1 MSGMIDSNTTLA
13 RISEAMKALVAA
25 KTLDD
30 VLQIRDQAEALRVYI
45 KAASESLEAAN
56 AASEIK
62 LRAERKAGE
71 MLDAM
76 EKNPGG
82 GDQSTGNG
90 VLPVPSLSDLGID
103 KMQSSRWQR
112 EARVDAKDFE
122 AYLRDCQKHAREVTQ
137 AGLLKLASGA
147 HVSNNSGNSEW
158 YTPKEYADAVHEV
171 MGFIDTD
178 PCSCEVANDTVRAA
192 EFYTVEQDGLQQ
204 EWHGCIYVNPPYGDG
219 TVQEF
224 AVKLLLELDE
234 GRTTQAIFLVNN
246 CTETRW
252 FQTLICH
259 AAAVCFPCGRIS
271 FWSPDR
277 QSKTPLQGQAIL
289 YFGKNAKR
297 FKRVFSTIGFT
308 SLIQ

>member
-1 MSGMIDSNTTLA
+1 MTNSTTLA
-13 RISEAMKALVAA
+13 RISEAMTALAAA

-45 KAASESLEAAN
+45 KAASDSLEAAN
-56 AASEIK
+56 AAAEIK

-71 MLDAM
+71 ML
-76 EKNPGG
+76 EQTTGGKG
-82 GDQSTGNG
+82 GDRKSSNS
-90 VLPVPSLSDLGID
+90 VLLDGLDSLGID

-112 EARVDAKDFE
+112 ESRVAAEDFE
-122 AYLRDCQKHAREVTQ
+122 AYLRDCQKQGREVTQ
-137 AGLLKLASGA
+137 AGLLKLANGA

-178 PCSCEVANDTVRAA
+178 PCSCEVANEVVRA
-192 EFYTVEQDGLQQ
+192 ETYYTAEQDGLQQ
-204 EWHGCIYVNPPYGDG
+204 EWHGCVYVNPPYGDG
-219 TVQEF
+219 TVEEF
-224 AVKLLLELDE
+224 AVKLMLELDE

-271 FWSPDR
+271 FWSPER
-277 QSKTPLQGQAIL
+277 PSKTPLQGQAIL
-289 YFGKNAKR
+289 YFGQNAKR
-297 FKRVFSTIGFT
+297 FKRVFSGIGFT
-308 SLIQ
+308 SLVR

>member
-1 MSGMIDSNTTLA
+1 MTNSTTLA
-13 RISEAMKALVAA
+13 RISEAMNALSAA

-45 KAASESLEAAN
+45 KAASDSLEAAN
-56 AASEIK
+56 AAAEIK

-71 MLDAM
+71 MLA
-76 EKNPGG
+76 ELNLRPGRKSI
-82 GDQSTGNG
+82 DDTMSSMQPQA
-90 VLPVPSLSDLGID
+90 LKDLGID
-103 KMQSSRWQR
+103 SYSSSRWQR
-112 EARVDAKDFE
+112 EARVAADDFE
-122 AYLRDCQKHAREVTQ
+122 AYLRDCQKQGREVTQ
-137 AGLLKLASGA
+137 AGLLKLANGA

-178 PCSCEVANDTVRAA
+178 PCSCEVANEVVRA
-192 EFYTVEQDGLQQ
+192 ETYYTAEQDGLQQ
-204 EWHGCIYVNPPYGDG
+204 EWHGCVYVNPPYGDG
-219 TVQEF
+219 TVEEF
-224 AVKLLLELDE
+224 AVKLMLELDD

-277 QSKTPLQGQAIL
+277 PSKTPLQGQAIL
-289 YFGKNAKR
+289 YFGQNAKR
-297 FKRVFSTIGFT
+297 FKRVFSGIGFT
-308 SLIQ
+308 SLVR

>member
-1 MSGMIDSNTTLA
+1 MTNSTTLS
-13 RISEAMKALVAA
+13 RISEAMTALSAA

-45 KAASESLEAAN
+45 KAASDSLEAAN
-56 AASEIK
+56 AAAEIK

-71 MLDAM
+71 MLAKM
-76 EKNPGG
+76 PNHG
-82 GDQSTGNG
+82 GDRRSKSRPHDAG
-90 VLPVPSLSDLGID
+90 LKSLGIND
-103 KMQSSRWQR
+103 DQSYRWQR
-112 EARVDAKDFE
+112 ESRVSAEDFE
-122 AYLRDCQKHAREVTQ
+122 AYLRDCQKQGREVTQ
-137 AGLLKLASGA
+137 AGLLKLANGA

-178 PCSCEVANDTVRAA
+178 PCSCEVANDVVRA
-192 EFYTVEQDGLQQ
+192 ETYYTAEQDGLQQ
-204 EWHGCIYVNPPYGDG
+204 EWHGCVYVNPPYGDG
-219 TVQEF
+219 TVEEF
-224 AVKLLLELDE
+224 AVKLMLELDE

-277 QSKTPLQGQAIL
+277 PSKTPLQGQAIL
-289 YFGKNAKR
+289 YFGQNAKR
-297 FKRVFSTIGFT
+297 FKRVFRDIGFT
-308 SLIQ
+308 SLVR

>member
-1 MSGMIDSNTTLA
+1 MTTSTTLA
-13 RISEAMKALVAA
+13 RISEAMTALSAA

-45 KAASESLEAAN
+45 KAASDSLEAAN
-56 AASEIK
+56 AAAEIK

-71 MLDAM
+71 MLS
-76 EKNPGG
+76 EKVKRG
-82 GDQSTGNG
+82 GDRAKSHDAT
-90 VLPVPSLSDLGID
+90 LLSDLGLSRD
-103 KMQSSRWQR
+103 QSSRWQR
-112 EARVDAKDFE
+112 EARVDADDFE
-122 AYLRDCQKHAREVTQ
+122 AYLRDCQKQSREVTQ
-137 AGLLKLASGA
+137 AGLLKIANGA

-178 PCSCEVANDTVRAA
+178 PCSCGVANDVVRA
-192 EFYTVEQDGLQQ
+192 ETYYTAEQDGLQQ
-204 EWHGCIYVNPPYGDG
+204 EWNGCVYVNPPYGDG
-219 TVQEF
+219 TVEEF
-224 AVKLLLELDE
+224 AVKLMLELDE

-271 FWSPDR
+271 FWSPER
-277 QSKTPLQGQAIL
+277 PSKTPLQGQAIL
-289 YFGKNAKR
+289 YFGQNAKR
-297 FKRVFSTIGFT
+297 FKRVFSGIGFT
-308 SLIQ
+308 SLVR

>member
-1 MSGMIDSNTTLA
+1 MTNSTTLA
-13 RISEAMKALVAA
+13 RISEAMTALAAA

-45 KAASESLEAAN
+45 KAASDSLEAAN
-56 AASEIK
+56 AAAEIK

-71 MLDAM
+71 MLDNTAN
-76 EKNPGG
+76 KPAGRPRKIPDSVSG
-82 GDQSTGNG
+82 ISI
-90 VLPVPSLSDLGID
+90 PSLSELGVSEQ
-103 KMQSSRWQR
+103 QSSRWQR
-112 EARVDAKDFE
+112 ASRVEPEDFE
-122 AYLRDCQKHAREVTQ
+122 AYLRDCQKHGREVTQ
-137 AGLLKLASGA
+137 AGLLKLANGA

-178 PCSCEVANDTVRAA
+178 PCSCEAANEVVRA
-192 EFYTVEQDGLQQ
+192 ETYYTAEQDGLQQ
-204 EWHGCIYVNPPYGDG
+204 EWHGCVYVNPPYGDG
-219 TVQEF
+219 TVEEF
-224 AVKLLLELDE
+224 AVKLMLELDE

-277 QSKTPLQGQAIL
+277 PSKTPLQGQAIL
-289 YFGKNAKR
+289 YFGQNAKR
-297 FKRVFSTIGFT
+297 FKRVFSGIGFT
-308 SLIQ
+308 SLVR

>member
-1 MSGMIDSNTTLA
+1 MTNSTTLA
-13 RISEAMKALVAA
+13 RISEAMTALAAA

-45 KAASESLEAAN
+45 KAASDSLEAAN
-56 AASEIK
+56 AAAEIK

-71 MLDAM
+71 MLDGM
-76 EKNPGG
+76 PKNKGG
-82 GDQSTGNG
+82 RPSETPDTMSAVSVPVLADFG
-90 VLPVPSLSDLGID
+90 VTEQ
-103 KMQSSRWQR
+103 QSSRWR
-112 EARVDAKDFE
+112 RASRVEPEDFE
-122 AYLRDCQKHAREVTQ
+122 AYLRDCQKHGREVTQ
-137 AGLLKLASGA
+137 AGLLKLANGA
-147 HVSNNSGNSEW
+147 HVSHNSGNSEW

-178 PCSCEVANDTVRAA
+178 PCSCEFANDVVRA
-192 EFYTVEQDGLQQ
+192 ETYYTAGQDGLHQ
-204 EWHGCIYVNPPYGDG
+204 EWNGCVYVNPPYGDG
-219 TVQEF
+219 TVEEF
-224 AVKLLLELDE
+224 AVKLMLEIDE

-277 QSKTPLQGQAIL
+277 PSKTPLQGQAIL
-289 YFGKNAKR
+289 YFGQNAKR
-297 FKRVFSTIGFT
+297 FKRVFSGIGFT
-308 SLIQ
+308 SLVK

>member
-1 MSGMIDSNTTLA
+1 
-13 RISEAMKALVAA
+13 MKALVAA

-45 KAASESLEAAN
+45 KAASDSLEAAN

-71 MLDAM
+71 MLAEM
-76 EKNPGG
+76 ELPGRRG
-82 GDQSTGNG
+82 GDAKSSNTM
-90 VLPVPSLSDLGID
+90 LLDSLDDLGIE

-112 EARVDAKDFE
+112 EARVAADDFE
-122 AYLRDCQKHAREVTQ
+122 AYLLDCQKHAREVTQ
-137 AGLLKLASGA
+137 AGLLKLANGA

-158 YTPKEYADAVHEV
+158 YTPQKYADAVHEV

-204 EWHGCIYVNPPYGDG
+204 EWHGCVYVNPPYGDG
-219 TVQEF
+219 TVEEF
-224 AVKLLLELDE
+224 AVKLLLELDK

-289 YFGKNAKR
+289 YFGQNAKR
-297 FKRVFSTIGFT
+297 FKRVFSSIGFT
-308 SLIQ
+308 SLVR

>member
-1 MSGMIDSNTTLA
+1 MTNSTTLT
-13 RISEAMKALVAA
+13 RISEAMKALAAA

-45 KAASESLEAAN
+45 KAASDSLEAAN

-71 MLDAM
+71 MLDRRESVQGRNRRSKQEPDTM
-76 EKNPGG
+76 SGSSLKEL
-82 GDQSTGNG
+82 G
-90 VLPVPSLSDLGID
+90 VSEQ
-103 KMQSSRWQR
+103 QSSRWQR
-112 EARVDAKDFE
+112 AFRVAEDDFQ
-122 AYLRDCQKHAREVTQ
+122 AYLLDCQKQGREVTQ
-137 AGLLKLASGA
+137 AGLLKLANGA

-158 YTPKEYADAVHEV
+158 YTPKQYADAVHEV

-178 PCSCEVANDTVRAA
+178 PCSCEVANEVVRA
-192 EFYTVEQDGLQQ
+192 ETYYTAEQDGLQQ
-204 EWHGCIYVNPPYGDG
+204 EWHGCVYVNPPYGDG
-219 TVQEF
+219 TVEEF
-224 AVKLLLELDE
+224 AVKLMLELDE

-271 FWSPDR
+271 FWSPER
-277 QSKTPLQGQAIL
+277 PSKTPLQGQAIL
-289 YFGKNAKR
+289 YFGQNAKR
-297 FKRVFSTIGFT
+297 FKRVFGGIGFT
-308 SLIQ
+308 SLVR

>member
-1 MSGMIDSNTTLA
+1 MTNSTTLA
-13 RISEAMKALVAA
+13 RISEAMTALAAA

-45 KAASESLEAAN
+45 KAASDSLEAAN
-56 AASEIK
+56 AAAEIK
-62 LRAERKAGE
+62 LRAERRAGE
-71 MLDAM
+71 MLAGM
-76 EKNPGG
+76 EKQAG
-82 GDQSTGNG
+82 SRG
-90 VLPVPSLSDLGID
+90 VGKKVESHDVTPLSDLGID

-112 EARVDAKDFE
+112 ASRVEPEDFE
-122 AYLRDCQKHAREVTQ
+122 AYLRDCQKQGREVTQ
-137 AGLLKLASGA
+137 AGLLKLANGA

-178 PCSCEVANDTVRAA
+178 PCSCEVANEVVRA
-192 EFYTVEQDGLQQ
+192 ETYYTAEQDGLQQ
-204 EWHGCIYVNPPYGDG
+204 EWHGCVYVNPPYGDG
-219 TVQEF
+219 TVEEF
-224 AVKLLLELDE
+224 AVKLMLELDE

-271 FWSPDR
+271 FWSPER
-277 QSKTPLQGQAIL
+277 PSKTPLQGQAIL
-289 YFGKNAKR
+289 YFGQNAKR
-297 FKRVFSTIGFT
+297 FKRVFSGIGFT
-308 SLIQ
+308 SLVR

>member
-1 MSGMIDSNTTLA
+1 MNNPTTTLA

-45 KAASESLEAAN
+45 KAASDSLEAAN

-71 MLDAM
+71 MLAAM
-76 EKNPGG
+76 EKKKNQHDAPDTMSGAVAVPLL
-82 GDQSTGNG
+82 DIG
-90 VLPVPSLSDLGID
+90 VDY
-103 KMQSSRWQR
+103 KQSSRWQR
-112 EARVDAKDFE
+112 EARVTVEDFE

-137 AGLLKLASGA
+137 AGLLKLANGA

-158 YTPKEYADAVHEV
+158 YTPQKYADAVHEV

-204 EWHGCIYVNPPYGDG
+204 QWHGCVYVNPPYGDG
-219 TVQEF
+219 TVEEF
-224 AVKLLLELDE
+224 AVKLLLELDK

-289 YFGKNAKR
+289 YFGQNAKR
-297 FKRVFSTIGFT
+297 FKRVFSSIGFT
-308 SLIQ
+308 SLVR

>member
-1 MSGMIDSNTTLA
+1 MNNPTTTLA

-45 KAASESLEAAN
+45 KAASDSLEAAN

-62 LRAERKAGE
+62 LRAERKAGGLIDARE
-71 MLDAM
+71 KAIGRNQHTKEDPNTMLGTSLA
-76 EKNPGG
+76 EL
-82 GDQSTGNG
+82 G
-90 VLPVPSLSDLGID
+90 VSD
-103 KMQSSRWQR
+103 MQASRWRKAFGVSQER
-112 EARVDAKDFE
+112 FE
-122 AYLRDCQKHAREVTQ
+122 DYLLDCQKHAREVTQ
-137 AGLLKLASGA
+137 AGLLKLANGA

-158 YTPKEYADAVHEV
+158 YTPQKYADAVHEV

-204 EWHGCIYVNPPYGDG
+204 EWHGCVYVNPPYGDG
-219 TVQEF
+219 TVEEF
-224 AVKLLLELDE
+224 AVKLLLELDK

-259 AAAVCFPCGRIS
+259 AAGVCFPCGRIS

-289 YFGKNAKR
+289 YFGQNAKR
-297 FKRVFSTIGFT
+297 FKRVFSSIGFT
-308 SLIQ
+308 SLVR